1 MHRRRLLA
9 SCAAALVAPALEH
22 TFGRSAQAQAWPS
35 RPIRAIC
42 PFSAGSTIDILG
54 RIVTEPLAQALAQS
68 IVVENR
74 GGAGGTIG
82 SLAVAKAEADGY
94 TLLINASA
102 HTAAPASYPNIAYD
116 PAKDFSGIAMIG
128 VVPNVL
134 LIAPSK
140 NIKTARE
147 LAERGKAGNLTY
159 ASAGVGSASHWGA
172 ERFRLAAGFAATH
185 VPFRGGPEALTE
197 VITGRID
204 FACLGTSSSLPFVR
218 DGKLVALAVTTRQ
231 RSAALPDVPTTLEA
245 GFPDSDYTFWNGFL
259 APAQT
264 PKPIVA
270 RLHDEIARILGQ
282 AAIKEKL
289 SLQGVEP
296 YPLSPSEFDALI
308 RREIAGNLALAKAAG
323 LKFN

>member
-1 MHRRRLLA
+1 MHRRRFLA
-9 SCAAALVAPALEH
+9 SLTALAVPAL
-22 TFGRSAQAQAWPS
+22 TRSARAQAWPS
-35 RPIRAIC
+35 RSIRAIC

-54 RIVTEPLAQALAQS
+54 RIVTEPLAQALGQS

-82 SLAVAKAEADGY
+82 SLAAAKAEPDGY

-134 LIAPSK
+134 LVAPSK
-140 NIKTARE
+140 NIKSARE
-147 LAERGKAGNLTY
+147 LAERGKAGDLTY

-172 ERFRLAAGFAATH
+172 ERFRLAAGFVGTH
-185 VPFRGGPEALTE
+185 VPFRGGPEAITE
-197 VITGRID
+197 VITGRVD
-204 FACLGTSSSLPFVR
+204 FACLGTSSSLPFIR

-259 APAQT
+259 GPARI
-264 PKPIVA
+264 PRPIIE
-270 RLHDEIARILGQ
+270 RLHGEIAKVLGDP
-282 AAIKEKL
+282 AIKEKL
-289 SLQGVEP
+289 SVQGVELF
-296 YPLSPSEFDALI
+296 PLSPAEFDDLM
-308 RREIAGNLALAKAAG
+308 RREIASNLALAKAAG

>member
-9 SCAAALVAPALEH
+9 SLAAALATPML
-22 TFGRSAQAQAWPS
+22 GRSALAQTWPS

-54 RIVTEPLAQALAQS
+54 RIVTEPLAQALAQT

-102 HTAAPASYPNIAYD
+102 HTAAPASYPSIAYD
-116 PAKDFSGIAMIG
+116 PAKDFSGVAMIG

-134 LIAPSK
+134 MIAPSK
-140 NIKTARE
+140 NIKTVQE
-147 LAERGKAGNLTY
+147 LAARGKSGNLTF

-172 ERFRLAAGFAATH
+172 ERFRLAAGFTATH
-185 VPFRGGPEALTE
+185 VPFRGGPEAITE

-204 FACLGTSSSLPFVR
+204 FACLGTSSTLPFIR
-218 DGKLVALAVTTRQ
+218 DGRLLALAVTTRQ

-264 PKPIVA
+264 PKPIIE
-270 RLHDEIARILGQ
+270 RLHDEIAKILGQ
-282 AAIKEKL
+282 PAIKEKL
-289 SLQGVEP
+289 FAQGVEP
-296 YPLSPSEFDALI
+296 YPMSPGEFDALI
-308 RREIAGNLALAKAAG
+308 RREIASNLALAKAAG
-323 LKFN
+323 LKSN

>member
-1 MHRRRLLA
+1 MHRRRFLA
-9 SCAAALVAPALEH
+9 RLTAALAAPAL
-22 TFGRSAQAQAWPS
+22 TRGALAQAWPS

-54 RIVTEPLAQALAQS
+54 RIVTERLAQALAQS

-82 SLAVAKAEADGY
+82 SLAVATAEPDGY

-147 LAERGKAGNLTY
+147 LAERAKAGDLTY

-172 ERFRLAAGFAATH
+172 ERFRLAAGFAGTH
-185 VPFRGGPEALTE
+185 IPFRGGPEALTE
-197 VITGRID
+197 VTTGRVD
-204 FACLGTSSSLPFVR
+204 FACLGTSSSLPFIR
-218 DGKLVALAVTTRQ
+218 DGRLVALAVTTRQ

-245 GFPDSDYTFWNGFL
+245 GFPDSDYTFWNGLL

-264 PKPIVA
+264 PRPIIE
-270 RLHDEIARILGQ
+270 RLHGEIAKILGEG
-282 AAIKEKL
+282 AIKEKL
-289 SLQGVEP
+289 SAQGVELF
-296 YPLSPSEFDALI
+296 PLSPGEFDDLM
-308 RREIAGNLALAKAAG
+308 RREIASNLALAKAAG

>member
-9 SCAAALVAPALEH
+9 ACAAALAAPAL
-22 TFGRSAQAQAWPS
+22 GRGALAQTWPS

-54 RIVTEPLAQALAQS
+54 RLVTEPLAQALAQS

-134 LIAPSK
+134 LVAPSK

-147 LAERGKAGNLTY
+147 LAERGMAGNLTY

-172 ERFRLAAGFAATH
+172 ERFRLAAGFAGTH
-185 VPFRGGPEALTE
+185 VPFRGGPEAITE

-231 RSAALPDVPTTLEA
+231 RSASLPDVPTTLEA

-259 APAQT
+259 SPAQT
-264 PKPIVA
+264 PKPIVE
-270 RLHDEIARILGQ
+270 RLHGEIARILEQ
-282 AAIKEKL
+282 PSIKEKL
-289 SLQGVEP
+289 SIQGRRA
-296 YPLSPSEFDALI
+296 LLDDASEFDELI
-308 RREIAGNLALAKAAG
+308 RREIASNLALAKAAG

>member
-9 SCAAALVAPALEH
+9 GCAAALATPALER
-22 TFGRSAQAQAWPS
+22 TFGRSALAQAWPS

-54 RIVTEPLAQALAQS
+54 RIVTEPLAQALGQT

-102 HTAAPASYPNIAYD
+102 HTAAPASYPSIAYD
-116 PAKDFSGIAMIG
+116 PAKDFAGIAMIG

-140 NIKTARE
+140 NVKTAQE
-147 LAERGKAGNLTY
+147 LAARGKAGNLTF

-185 VPFRGGPEALTE
+185 VPFRGGPEAITE
-197 VITGRID
+197 VITGRVD
-204 FACLGTSSSLPFVR
+204 FACLGTSSTLPFIR
-218 DGKLVALAVTTRQ
+218 DGRLVALAVTTRQ

-264 PKPIVA
+264 PKPVIA
-270 RLHDEIARILGQ
+270 RLHDEIAKILEQ
-282 AAIKEKL
+282 PAIKEKL
-289 SLQGVEP
+289 FNQGVEP
-296 YPLSPSEFDALI
+296 YPLSPDEFDALI

>member
-1 MHRRRLLA
+1 MDRRSFLGG
-9 SCAAALVAPALEH
+9 AAALAVSHGAL
-22 TFGRSAQAQAWPS
+22 AQVWPS

-54 RIVTEPLAQALAQS
+54 RIVTEPLSAALGQS
-68 IVVENR
+68 IVIENR

-82 SLAVAKAEADGY
+82 SLAVAKAEPDGY

-116 PAKDFSGIAMIG
+116 PAKDFSGVAMIG

-140 NIKTARE
+140 GIKTVRE

-172 ERFRLAAGFAATH
+172 ERFRLAAGFAGTH
-185 VPFRGGPEALTE
+185 VPFRGGPEAITE
-197 VITGRID
+197 VMTGRVD
-204 FACLGTSSSLPFVR
+204 FCCLGTSSTLPFIR
-218 DGKLVALAVTTRQ
+218 EGKLLALAVTTRA

-259 APAQT
+259 VPAQT
-264 PKPIVA
+264 PKAVIE
-270 RLHDEIARILGQ
+270 RLHGEITKILDTP
-282 AAIKEKL
+282 AVKEKL
-289 SLQGVEP
+289 GPQGVEP
-296 YPLSPSEFDALI
+296 LPVTPAAFDDLM
-308 RREIAGNLALAKAAG
+308 RREIASNLALAKAAG